1 MSEIITT
8 LGLDLGR
15 SGKTATTILTGS
27 DFHVTCDYM
36 DAVPSIS
43 AIDVV
48 TNVGMLYEDY
58 PEIDLILLE
67 SNGPGGVFAEFAK
80 EAHPQWPI
88 VTVDTSHP
96 AFEVYLWDEQR
107 LTPNEFLNI
116 RAEMY
121 WLARLFFKDRRIKLT
136 REDPEFMTQ
145 MASTPWD
152 FDKQRNDKI
161 YLPSKRTL
169 KIQYRYSELEGE
181 TGSRSPDKADSFCL
195 ALLAFA
201 LLSQEEVSGGMVEE
215 DKIIE
220 PEQDGFFSI
229 GELGEL

>member
-1 MSEIITT
+1 MSDTITT

-15 SGKTATTILTGS
+15 SGKTATSILTGS
-27 DFHVTCDYM
+27 RFRVTCDYM

-80 EAHPQWPI
+80 EKHPQWPI

-96 AFEVYLWDEQR
+96 AFDLWLWDEQR

-121 WLARLFFKDRRIKLT
+121 WLARLFFKDRRIKLS

-152 FDKQRNDKI
+152 FDKQRNDRI
-161 YLPSKRTL
+161 YLPSKRTIN
-169 KIQYRYSELEGE
+169 IQYRYSELEGE

-195 ALLAFA
+195 ALLAFC
-201 LLSQEEVSGGMVEE
+201 LLSQEEVNSGPVAE
-215 DKIIE
+215 DEIYQ
-220 PEQDGFFSI
+220 PEHEGFFNI
-229 GELGEL
+229 GVLGDL